1 LLNSDEILPSNIADI
16 QLHGSSGEY
25 EDITDIQTDTDLSAG
40 KYIPNVFKVK
50 VRVVVSNATFNNISV
65 ISWWSAV
72 PDLPLVK
79 VYNIFNTVIVL
90 SHLSCHNAL
99 YFLNNYSVVFLTQ
112 LHSISEYCSIL
123 NTPSH
128 LCLKID

>member
-1 LLNSDEILPSNIADI
+1 MLNSDEILPSNIAGI

-40 KYIPNVFKVK
+40 KYIRNVFRVR

-72 PDLPLVK
+72 PDLP
-79 VYNIFNTVIVL
+79 IG
-90 SHLSCHNAL
+90 
-99 YFLNNYSVVFLTQ
+99 
-112 LHSISEYCSIL
+112 SIG
-123 NTPSH
+123 
-128 LCLKID
+128 